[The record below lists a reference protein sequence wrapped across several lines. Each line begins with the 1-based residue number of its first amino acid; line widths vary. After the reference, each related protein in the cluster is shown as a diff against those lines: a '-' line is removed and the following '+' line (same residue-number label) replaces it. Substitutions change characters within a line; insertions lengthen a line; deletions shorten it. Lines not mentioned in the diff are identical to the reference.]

1 MPDDGANRRVV
12 LVDADGRPTDDPAA
26 VVAGEV
32 AELADDGRP
41 VRRTRFF
48 LTREQLPS
56 WAPVDESALL
66 LWVLAG
72 LVAVWAVVA
81 VVLAAT

>member
-1 MPDDGANRRVV
+1 MPDDGAKRRVV
-12 LVDADGRPTDDPAA
+12 LLDADGRPTDDPAA

-32 AELADDGRP
+32 AELGDDGRP

-48 LTREQLPS
+48 LTREQLRWS
-56 WAPVDESALL
+56 PVDEPALL